1 MSRIL
6 LAFVVFAGGASAGAF
21 LRPLP
26 AAAVSTPD
34 HNERTAR
41 ALEKMADQLTEL
53 RRAAE
58 RRAESSADPPER
70 TARALEK
77 TADQLGE
84 LRRAAEK
91 RVEVACTCD
100 CRR

>member
-6 LAFVVFAGGASAGAF
+6 LALVVFAGGAAAGAF

-26 AAAVSTPD
+26 AAAVPSGD

-41 ALEKMADQLTEL
+41 ALEKLAEQLTEL
-53 RRAAE
+53 RRGAE
-58 RRAESSADPPER
+58 RRAESSADPSER

-77 TADQLGE
+77 TAEQVSE
-84 LRRAAEK
+84 LRRAAER